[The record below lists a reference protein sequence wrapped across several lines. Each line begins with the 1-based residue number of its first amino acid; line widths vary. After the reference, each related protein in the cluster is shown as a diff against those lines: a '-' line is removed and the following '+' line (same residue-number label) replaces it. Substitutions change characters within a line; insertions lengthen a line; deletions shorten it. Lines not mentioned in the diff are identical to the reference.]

1 MAISGT
7 VKRKSCSSN
16 WVGCLR
22 DDISDTA
29 RRSRAYGSSNT
40 VWKRSRARQDLE
52 VLSGFTRRGLRP
64 SDADRGGSTP
74 YNYPS
79 SLN

>member
-1 MAISGT
+1 MVNSGT
-7 VKRKSCSSN
+7 VKRKPAQAIERLPEIRHIGYRTQEQG
-16 WVGCLR
+16 VR
-22 DDISDTA
+22 VVQ
-29 RRSRAYGSSNT
+29 SRCETFQGTS
-40 VWKRSRARQDLE
+40 DLE

-79 SLN
+79 SLT